1 MKDANDVLQ
10 AYGVE
15 GVKRLLDSAKP
26 VAELEA
32 EVDSEAVVDAASCLP
47 RGLYENARITVA
59 KTIGWRVTALDKERD
74 ARIKERK
81 KEAESQGPAA
91 DPDDTRRHASPH
103 PEEQILSEILDDI
116 KALIL
121 RHIHLP
127 EWIADLLA
135 IFAAYTHCYQLFEFA
150 VRIRFFS
157 ADPESGKTTTMMLTL
172 RCCQNW
178 RRTDD
183 ITGANLSRAFSKPGG
198 CTMGID
204 EDTSMQGRAL
214 VIALLRAGFDREG
227 QRDLMEKDAEGNMSE
242 ASYNLFGPVL
252 IDRP

>member
-1 MKDANDVLQ
+1 M
-10 AYGVE
+10 
-15 GVKRLLDSAKP
+15 
-26 VAELEA
+26 
-32 EVDSEAVVDAASCLP
+32 P
-47 RGLYENARITVA
+47 RRTPSS
-59 KTIGWRVTALDKERD
+59 R
-74 ARIKERK
+74 
-81 KEAESQGPAA
+81 
-91 DPDDTRRHASPH
+91 
-103 PEEQILSEILDDI
+103 ILSEILDDI
-116 KALIL
+116 KALIV

-127 EWIADLLA
+127 EWVADLLA
-135 IFAAYTHCYQLFEFA
+135 IFAAYTHCYELFEFA
-150 VRIRFFS
+150 VRIRFYS

-183 ITGANLSRAFSKPGG
+183 ITGANLSRAFNKAGG

-252 IDRP
+252 MTGLDPLDAALQSRCIMIEMMPPLPPDAARAEKKKPKITAERSDYVPSSPAVSHATRTTICRVFRSSSLKSRRRTRMRSRPTSSLLRSTIVPRTS